1 MAERRAPRRTL
12 AALLLAA
19 SLALS
24 ACGSGASAEGD
35 DGAVV
40 EGLTTSD
47 NDGMAGAVLDDPY
60 TWGSASLTDTTDASF
75 DTRAELEKPLT
86 LVFFGYTHCPDICQ
100 AVMADITSALARLDA
115 EQADQVAMWFVT
127 TDPARDDPATL
138 REYLD
143 RFDPGFEGLTGD
155 LDVITTLAEQVY
167 VGVDKGRKLP
177 TGGYEVNH
185 GTPILAVQPDGT
197 VPILWTEGTSASQLA
212 EDFDVLLTDGIPSQD
227 DGEES

>member
-1 MAERRAPRRTL
+1 MAEPRRHTL
-12 AALLLAA
+12 RA
-19 SLALS
+19 LALALTLS
-24 ACGSGASAEGD
+24 AVLAACGSGAEEGS

-47 NDGMAGAVLDDPY
+47 NDGMNGAVLDQPY
-60 TWGSASLTDTTDASF
+60 TLGSAELTATSGETVETTA
-75 DTRAELEKPLT
+75 ALEKPLT
-86 LVFFGYTHCPDICQ
+86 LVFFGYTNCPDICQ

-127 TDPARDDPATL
+127 TDPARDDAATL

-155 LDVITTLAEQVY
+155 LGVITKLAKTVY

-185 GTPILAVQPDGT
+185 GTPILAVTPDGT
-197 VPILWTEGTSASQLA
+197 VPILWTEGTSASKLA
-212 EDFDVLLTDGIPSQD
+212 DDLAVLLTDGVPEQ
-227 DGEES
+227 ES